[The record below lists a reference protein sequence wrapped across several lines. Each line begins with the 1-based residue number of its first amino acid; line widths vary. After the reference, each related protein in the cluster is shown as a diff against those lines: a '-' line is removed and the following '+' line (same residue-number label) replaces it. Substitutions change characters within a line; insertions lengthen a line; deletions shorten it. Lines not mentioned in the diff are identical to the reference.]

1 MSLEST
7 ASDSTGFGLAKIN
20 GGGPNYAVLCKKV
33 SKSGLK
39 KKRVKAN
46 VLIKQRCGS
55 MSTRLPR
62 NRLGV

>member
-7 ASDSTGFGLAKIN
+7 APDSTGFGLAKIN

-39 KKRVKAN
+39 KKRVKAAF
-46 VLIKQRCGS
+46 LGKQRCVS
-55 MSTRLPR
+55 VRTRL
-62 NRLGV
+62 L